1 MTLTIWKWNLQPVT
15 TINMPVGAQI
25 LTAQEQGGGVAL
37 WALVDPGA
45 QKHNRT
51 FSVYATGQTHHD
63 NPGLYIGTV
72 QVQGGAIVLH
82 VFETTGMAFTAE
94 GGRDVETGD

>member
-1 MTLTIWKWNLQPVT
+1 MTLTIWKWMLQPVT
-15 TINMPVGAQI
+15 TISMPVGAQI
-25 LTAQEQGGGVAL
+25 LTAQEQGSGVAL